1 MAKNN
6 SLHVQ
11 RSSVHFAPSEVIPD
25 SKLTD
30 PSKFCDVEGNPNDV
44 GPHDTVLPFSAD
56 MYRLF
61 SEQQNRIQEE
71 TVFAL
76 RTLTPKRID
85 LLELCAP

>member
-1 MAKNN
+1 M
-6 SLHVQ
+6 
-11 RSSVHFAPSEVIPD
+11 HFAPSEVIPD
-25 SKLTD
+25 STLTD
-30 PSKFCDVEGNPNDV
+30 PSSFCDVEGTPNDV

-76 RTLTPKRID
+76 RTLTRKRID
-85 LLELCAP
+85 LLEICVRES